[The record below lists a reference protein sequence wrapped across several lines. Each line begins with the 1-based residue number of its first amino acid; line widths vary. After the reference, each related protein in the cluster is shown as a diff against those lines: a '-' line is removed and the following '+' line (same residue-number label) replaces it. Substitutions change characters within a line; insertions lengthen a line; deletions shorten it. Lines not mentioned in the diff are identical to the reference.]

1 MTGEWGPV
9 KVGLQTT
16 FIAAVGS
23 SYSLFPTVLLTAY
36 PLFKKQVI
44 SQLPRCHRN
53 VFRYLMAFLREL
65 LKFSEYNS
73 VNSNMIGKTT

>member
-1 MTGEWGPV
+1 M
-9 KVGLQTT
+9 
-16 FIAAVGS
+16 GS
-23 SYSLFPTVLLTAY
+23 SYSLLPTVLLTTY

-65 LKFSEYNS
+65 LKFSEYNNVS
-73 VNSNMIGKTT
+73 ANMIGKTT

>member
-1 MTGEWGPV
+1 M
-9 KVGLQTT
+9 
-16 FIAAVGS
+16 GS
-23 SYSLFPTVLLTAY
+23 FYLLLPTVLTAY

-65 LKFSEYNS
+65 LKFSEYNNVS
-73 VNSNMIGKTT
+73 ANMIGKATQ